1 MVIKMKRIKNLR
13 ETRGISQQRLA
24 SELNVTQ
31 AMVSKYEL
39 GVSEPD
45 VNMIKRIAEYFGV
58 SSDYLLELSD
68 DKTAISVSGLSQEEK
83 DMLFGFKR
91 LDKIQK
97 AKLQAYLQGLLQE

>member
-1 MVIKMKRIKNLR
+1 MQRIKDLR
-13 ETRGISQQRLA
+13 EIHGMSQQRLA
-24 SELNVTQ
+24 AELNVTQ

-45 VNMIKRIAEYFGV
+45 VGMIKRIAEYFGV

-83 DMLFGFKR
+83 DVLFGFKR

-97 AKLQAYLQGLLQE
+97 VKLQAYLQGLLQE